1 MGRNLYQSLEMITK
15 NIHYILGAYAP
26 LTLEGNIMVDGILA
40 SCYAD
45 ISDHDLDHLGMIPM
59 RKFSAAVE
67 WIFGDGIGFPIFV
80 NTAIELGTF
89 LSP

>member
-1 MGRNLYQSLEMITK
+1 MFQHKTTIK
-15 NIHYILGAYAP
+15 KILGVYAP
-26 LTLEGNIMVDGILA
+26 LTFEGNIMVDGILA

-45 ISDHDLDHLGMIPM
+45 ISNTDLAHLSVIPVIPM
-59 RKFSAAVE
+59 RRFSAVVE
-67 WIFGDGIGFPIFV
+67 WIFGEDIGFPIFV